1 MFRALQVLH
10 VLQVRWIGA
19 ALLAVGALAS
29 CSTGSARPDDEPAEP
44 APGLDSAMTDYTA
57 AYDDVVEA
65 LGRSVP
71 EVEWTA
77 KGRFPLVTEQP
88 DGRCQLFLGE
98 SLGEGDLYEPSDGL
112 TDLAAALDPVLE
124 EHGFDPLSEV
134 IYPENGGDVYVT
146 ATDPAG
152 WELEVT
158 AYPPIVGI
166 SGPVE
171 TDECDE
177 SILEGS

>member
-1 MFRALQVLH
+1 MLQ
-10 VLQVRWIGA
+10 VLQVRWTGA
-19 ALLAVGALAS
+19 VLLAVGALAS
-29 CSTGSARPDDEPAEP
+29 CSTGSDDEPADP
-44 APGLDSAMTDYTA
+44 PPGLESAMTDNTA
-57 AYDDVVEA
+57 AYTDVVEA
-65 LGRSVP
+65 LEQSAP

-77 KGRFPLVTEQP
+77 EGRFPLVSEQP
-88 DGRCQLFLGE
+88 DGRCQLFLAE

-112 TDLAAALDPVLE
+112 TDLAAALDPVLD

-134 IYPENGGDVYVT
+134 VYPENGGDVYVT

-152 WELEVT
+152 WELKVT
-158 AYPPIVGI
+158 AYPPTVGI

-171 TDECDE
+171 TGRCDE